1 MKRKLEIK
9 EKIDSLW
16 EVYNSSVTEVAEMS
30 WDKDCDKQVMNETF
44 TKGLVAYKQ
53 LEILHWV
60 LDNSPVD

>member
-30 WDKDCDKQVMNETF
+30 WDKDCDRQVMNETF